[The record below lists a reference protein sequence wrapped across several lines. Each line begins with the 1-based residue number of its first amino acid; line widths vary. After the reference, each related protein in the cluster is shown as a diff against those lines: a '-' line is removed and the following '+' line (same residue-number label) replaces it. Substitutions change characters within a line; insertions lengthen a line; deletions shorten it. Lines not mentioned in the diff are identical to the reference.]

1 MTDTIVVCH
10 SKGREHCKLILG
22 SDWEECYFIRQG
34 DIRDTSCQL
43 ITSALNLL
51 KLVPVLL
58 HPATL
63 LKSRM
68 QRMLHEESAV
78 YGRCRLL
85 LMSFTGICYME
96 LGIVILKEKMRLALG
111 KKSDTKIPCHICM
124 YLQNYVLFSFSP
136 SPTLLQRGF

>member
-96 LGIVILKEKMRLALG
+96 LGIVILKEKMGLALG
-111 KKSDTKIPCHICM
+111 EKK
-124 YLQNYVLFSFSP
+124 
-136 SPTLLQRGF
+136 